1 MKEFLKDFGKFI
13 AKGNIINLAIGL
25 IIGAAFNAIVQSLV
39 NDIIMPL
46 FSAIVK
52 SDIATLKVVLVPE
65 VLDEAGEV
73 VKKAVTLNYGN
84 FIQVIVNFLVI
95 SLSIFVAIRITLKI
109 RSKMAKVEELAKI
122 RLAELKKKEQV
133 EKDDKANL

>member
-1 MKEFLKDFGKFI
+1 MKQFLKDFGKFI
-13 AKGNIINLAIGL
+13 SKGNIIDLAIGL

-52 SDIATLKVVLVPE
+52 SDIASLKVILVPE
-65 VLDEAGEV
+65 VLDESGAV
-73 VKKAVTLNYGN
+73 IKKAVTLNYGN

-95 SLSIFVAIRITLKI
+95 SLSIFVALRVMMKV
-109 RSKMAKVEELAKI
+109 RAKMAKVEELAKAKI
-122 RLAELKKKEQV
+122 AELKKKDENNNS
-133 EKDDKANL
+133 ESKKI

>member
-1 MKEFLKDFGKFI
+1 MKQFLKDFGKFI
-13 AKGNIINLAIGL
+13 SKGNIIDLAIGL

-52 SDIATLKVVLVPE
+52 SDIASLKVILVPE
-65 VLDEAGEV
+65 VLDESGAV
-73 VKKAVTLNYGN
+73 IKKAVTLNYGN

-95 SLSIFVAIRITLKI
+95 SLSIFVALRVMMKV
-109 RSKMAKVEELAKI
+109 RAKMAKVEELAKAKI
-122 RLAELKKKEQV
+122 AELKKKDENNNSES
-133 EKDDKANL
+133 EKI